1 MWCAN
6 CQADVAAEVSADNR
20 HVRCATCSTVLDTPQ
35 TLRASA
41 RTREA
46 RELLERWSSGMMLD
60 PYTPSVPVAS
70 TSNSAA
76 APEAAPAAGNID
88 TTAPPVA
95 VGRRRNFRVDS
106 PHSGIAG
113 SAAAPS
119 NAESAAATPA
129 TDNEQPSPRPPSG
142 NGPAPRTVV
151 RPRPLAASVRD
162 LPPPN
167 IGRSTSAE
175 LTASAESLPDTGPAT
190 LSLSPAAGRVPLT
203 ASMPVDN
210 KTEEASDNDD
220 ESLETDSAP
229 STIPAPHIRRSRVSR
244 APAAAPAAATVSHR
258 RRDNAETLSGPRRTP
273 SARPRPES
281 GARTASGHVLRFDD
295 PQAPL
300 AGPHIDPQSFVDG
313 VPRRSNSTSL
323 AGQFLAYAGV
333 LGMTVGTAMV
343 LWGYFGGPEHFTPT
357 GWLITTVGQ
366 MLLFLGVVTLVS
378 GGMEQTTDE
387 VARRIDHLGERLLRM
402 EQTARESQWR
412 SHDPAGEASE
422 ERAAVG

>member
-60 PYTPSVPVAS
+60 PYTPTVPLAPATNPGVSPELPTTAA
-70 TSNSAA
+70 SAA
-76 APEAAPAAGNID
+76 TGPA
-88 TTAPPVA
+88 TSS
-95 VGRRRNFRVDS
+95 RRRTFRVDN
-106 PHSGIAG
+106 PHSGILGTPLAASTEA
-113 SAAAPS
+113 SAAPAIAGNDGSSPGAPTA
-119 NAESAAATPA
+119 N
-129 TDNEQPSPRPPSG
+129 
-142 NGPAPRTVV
+142 APRTVL
-151 RPRPLAASVRD
+151 RPRPLAAVSTAA
-162 LPPPN
+162 
-167 IGRSTSAE
+167 STSGG
-175 LTASAESLPDTGPAT
+175 SAPLADFPGQGPGSTDSRPAT
-190 LSLSPAAGRVPLT
+190 LPLPAPVGRTSASGSMDVEADAEAQSVDSGESFESDAG
-203 ASMPVDN
+203 
-210 KTEEASDNDD
+210 
-220 ESLETDSAP
+220 P
-229 STIPAPHIRRSRVSR
+229 STIPAPHTRRPR
-244 APAAAPAAATVSHR
+244 APRTPTEAAAPATVSHR
-258 RRDNAETLSGPRRTP
+258 RRDNAESLSGPRHSTA
-273 SARPRPES
+273 ARPRPES
-281 GARTASGHVLRFDD
+281 GTRTASGHVLRFDD

-300 AGPHIDPQSFVDG
+300 AGPHIDPQSFLDG
-313 VPRRSNSTSL
+313 APRRANSTSL

-402 EQTARESQWR
+402 EQTARENQWR
-412 SHDPAGEASE
+412 GHDSANEASE

>member
-46 RELLERWSSGMMLD
+46 RELLERWSSGMVLD
-60 PYTPSVPVAS
+60 PYTPSVPVAAPS
-70 TSNSAA
+70 SAGTA
-76 APEAAPAAGNID
+76 SEAAPVAGSAAP
-88 TTAPPVA
+88 TTSPTA
-95 VGRRRNFRVDS
+95 GSRRRTFRVDS
-106 PHSGIAG
+106 PHSGILGAA
-113 SAAAPS
+113 SAS
-119 NAESAAATPA
+119 SSAESPAPTSATSDEEPL
-129 TDNEQPSPRPPSG
+129 PRPPSG
-142 NGPAPRTVV
+142 NSPAPRTVV
-151 RPRPLAASVRD
+151 RPRPLAAAKDSA
-162 LPPPN
+162 PPN
-167 IGRSTSAE
+167 AGPSTSAE
-175 LTASAESLPDTGPAT
+175 LTEDAENIADVRPDTLPLPPTAGRAPLAASREVDGQVEAVAAES
-190 LSLSPAAGRVPLT
+190 
-203 ASMPVDN
+203 
-210 KTEEASDNDD
+210 EESF
-220 ESLETDSAP
+220 ESHAAP
-229 STIPAPHIRRSRVSR
+229 SAIPAPHIRRQR
-244 APAAAPAAATVSHR
+244 APKIPAATPAAAAVSHR
-258 RRDNAETLSGPRRTP
+258 RHDNAETLTGPRRTP
-273 SARPRPES
+273 NVRPRPES
-281 GARTASGHVLRFDD
+281 GTRTASGHVLRFDD

-300 AGPHIDPQSFVDG
+300 AGPHLDPQAFVSDA
-313 VPRRSNSTSL
+313 PRRSNSTSL

-333 LGMTVGTAMV
+333 LGMTIGTAMV

-387 VARRIDHLGERLLRM
+387 VARRIDHLGERLLRI

-412 SHDPAGEASE
+412 GHDSASDASE